1 MGKISINIPDP
12 TEKQIRDY
20 AKEKDITLTNA
31 CISLFNKGLDN
42 KDKGIDQK
50 KYKELKDKYK
60 KLEEELKQERLE
72 RIKVLDNYKNF
83 NTKLLNLMEA
93 DRILQIEQK
102 EPKKNLL
109 HRIKTFFI
117 GEKQEN

>member
-12 TEKQIRDY
+12 VEKNIREY
-20 AKEKDITLTNA
+20 AKEKDVTLTNA
-31 CISLFNKGLDN
+31 CINLFNKGLDN
-42 KDKGIDQK
+42 KDKWVDPK

-60 KLEEELKQERLE
+60 KLEDELKQERLE

-93 DRILQIEQK
+93 DRVLQIQEKQ
-102 EPKKNLL
+102 PKKNILS
-109 HRIKTFFI
+109 RIKTFFI
-117 GEKQEN
+117 GEKPEN

>member
-20 AKEKDITLTNA
+20 AKEKDVTLTNA
-31 CISLFNKGLDN
+31 CINLFNKGLDD
-42 KDKGIDQK
+42 KDKGIDPKQYKDLEK
-50 KYKELKDKYK
+50 KYKQ
-60 KLEEELKQERLE
+60 LEEELKQERLE

-93 DRILQIEQK
+93 DRVLQLEQK
-102 EPKKNLL
+102 EPKKKLL
-109 HRIKTFFI
+109 SRIKIFFL
-117 GEKQEN
+117 GEPKE

>member
-1 MGKISINIPDP
+1 MGKISINIPEP
-12 TEKQIRDY
+12 LEKRIREY
-20 AKEKDITLTNA
+20 TKEKDITLTNA
-31 CISLFNKGLDN
+31 CISLFNKGLDT
-42 KDKGIDQK
+42 KEKGVDPK

-102 EPKKNLL
+102 QPKKNLL
-109 HRIKTFFI
+109 NRIKVFFV
-117 GEKQEN
+117 GEKPEN

>member
-1 MGKISINIPDP
+1 MGKISINIPEP
-12 TEKQIRDY
+12 TEKKIRDY

-31 CISLFNKGLDN
+31 CISLFNKGLSD
-42 KDKGIDQK
+42 KEKGIDPK
-50 KYKELKDKYK
+50 KYKELETKYK
-60 KLEEELKQERLE
+60 QIEEELKQERLE

-83 NTKLLNLMEA
+83 NTKLIDLMQA

-102 EPKKNLL
+102 KPKKNLL
-109 HRIKTFFI
+109 SRIKVFFI